1 MKAINNTIA
10 FFLGDGNFCKGRA
23 DGDYEREKGQSSFF
37 YNNCLNEVCSFRA
50 CVKFDEVFDQSEGK
64 CVFKFETT

>member
-23 DGDYEREKGQSSFF
+23 DGDYEREKGQNSAF
-37 YNNCLNEVCSFRA
+37 YNNCVNEMCSLRVCVEGDA
-50 CVKFDEVFDQSEGK
+50 VFVQSEGK
-64 CVFKFETT
+64 CVSGFIPT